1 MLGAL
6 EGIMAVKVAIN
17 GFGRIGRNVLRA
29 IIESGRTDIEVV
41 AINDLGPV
49 ETNAH
54 LLRFDSVHGR
64 FPAEVKTT
72 ETTIDVGRGPIEVT
86 AIRNPAE
93 LPWGHIDI
101 VLECTGIFTDRDKA
115 AVHLEN
121 GASRV
126 LVSAPSNGADKTIVY
141 GVNHGTLTK
150 DDIIV
155 SNASC
160 TTNCL
165 SPVAFAIHNAIGISR
180 GFMTTIHSYT
190 GDQPTLDTMHKDL
203 YRARAAAM
211 SMIPTS
217 TGAARAVGLV
227 LPELNGKLDGVAIR
241 VPTPNVS
248 VVDLTF
254 EAARTTS
261 VEEINEAVIKAANGP
276 LKGIL
281 GVTDQP
287 NVSMDFNHDPRSSIF
302 HLDQT
307 KVMDGNMCRVLS
319 WYDNEWGFSN
329 RMADTAVAMG
339 KLI

>member
-1 MLGAL
+1 MT
-6 EGIMAVKVAIN
+6 VKVAIN

-64 FPAEVKTT
+64 FPAVVSTT
-72 ETTIDVGRGPIEVT
+72 ADSIDVGRGPMKVT
-86 AIRNPAE
+86 AIRNPAD
-93 LPWGHIDI
+93 LPWGDVDI
-101 VLECTGIFTDRDKA
+101 ILECTGIFTAKDKVQA
-115 AVHLEN
+115 HLST
-121 GASRV
+121 GAKRV
-126 LVSAPSNGADKTIVY
+126 LISAPGENVDKTIVF
-141 GVNHGTLTK
+141 GVNHETLTK
-150 DDIIV
+150 DDLVV

-165 SPVAFAIHNAIGISR
+165 SPVAKVLNDSIGIVK

-203 YRARAAAM
+203 YRARAAAL

-217 TGAARAVGLV
+217 TGAAKAVGLV
-227 LPELNGKLDGVAIR
+227 LPELKGKLDGVAIR

-248 VVDLTF
+248 VVDLVF
-254 EAARTTS
+254 EAKRSTT
-261 VEEINEAVIKAANGP
+261 VAEINDAIRAAASEGP

-281 GVTDQP
+281 GFTDQP
-287 NVSMDFNHDPRSSIF
+287 NVSSDFNHDSHSSVF
-302 HLDQT
+302 HMDQT
-307 KVMDGNMCRVLS
+307 KVMDGTMVRILS

-329 RMADTAVAMG
+329 RMSDTAVAMG

>member
-1 MLGAL
+1 
-6 EGIMAVKVAIN
+6 MAVKVAIN

-54 LLRFDSVHGR
+54 LLRYDSVHGR
-64 FPAEVKTT
+64 FPATVTT
-72 ETTIDVGRGPIEVT
+72 SEDTIDVGRGPMKVT

-93 LPWGHIDI
+93 LPWGDVDI
-101 VLECTGIFTDRDKA
+101 IMECTGIFTSKEKCQP
-115 AVHLEN
+115 HLET
-121 GASRV
+121 GAKRV
-126 LVSAPSNGADKTIVY
+126 LISAPGTDADKTIVY
-141 GVNHGTLTK
+141 GVNHDQLTA

-165 SPVAFAIHNAIGISR
+165 SPVAKVLNDSIGIEK

-217 TGAARAVGLV
+217 TGAAKAVGLV

-248 VVDLTF
+248 VVDLVF
-254 EAARTTS
+254 EAKRSTT
-261 VEEINEAVIKAANGP
+261 VDEINDAIRTAANGP

-281 GVTDQP
+281 GYTDKS
-287 NVSMDFNHDPRSSIF
+287 NVSIDFNHDPHSSIF
-302 HLDQT
+302 HTDQT
-307 KVMDGNMCRVLS
+307 KVMDGTMVRILT

-329 RMADTAVAMG
+329 RMSDTAVAMG

>member
-1 MLGAL
+1 
-6 EGIMAVKVAIN
+6 MAVKVAIN
-17 GFGRIGRNVLRA
+17 GFGRIGRNILRA
-29 IIESGRTDIEVV
+29 IIESGRTDITVV

-64 FPAEVKTT
+64 FPGTVTTT
-72 ETTIDVGRGPIEVT
+72 ETSIDAGRGPIAVT
-86 AIRNPAE
+86 AIRNPAD
-93 LPWGHIDI
+93 LPWGDVDI
-101 VLECTGIFTDRDKA
+101 VLECTGIFTSKQSCQA
-115 AVHLEN
+115 HLST
-121 GASRV
+121 GAKRV
-126 LVSAPSNGADKTIVY
+126 LISAPGTDADKTIVF
-141 GVNHGTLTK
+141 GVNHQSLTK

-165 SPVAFAIHNAIGISR
+165 SPVAKVLNDAVGITK

-203 YRARAAAM
+203 YRARAAAL

-217 TGAARAVGLV
+217 TGAAKAVGLV

-254 EAARTTS
+254 EASRATTA
-261 VEEINEAVIKAANGP
+261 EEINAAIIAAADGP
-276 LKGIL
+276 LKGVL
-281 GVTDQP
+281 GYTALP
-287 NVSMDFNHDPRSSIF
+287 MVSSDFNYDPHSSIF

-307 KVMDGNMCRVLS
+307 KVLDGTMVRILS

-339 KLI
+339 KLL

>member
-1 MLGAL
+1 
-6 EGIMAVKVAIN
+6 MAVKVAIN
-17 GFGRIGRNVLRA
+17 GFGRIGRNILRA

-54 LLRFDSVHGR
+54 LMRYDSVHGK
-64 FPAEVKTT
+64 FPGTVTVNGDS
-72 ETTIDVGRGPIEVT
+72 IDVGRGPIKVT
-86 AIRNPAE
+86 AIKNPAE
-93 LPWGHIDI
+93 LPHAALGVDI
-101 VLECTGIFTDRDKA
+101 ALECTGIFTSREKA
-115 AVHLEN
+115 AAHLTA
-121 GASRV
+121 GAKRV
-126 LVSAPSNGADKTIVY
+126 IVSAPADGADLTVVY
-141 GVNHGTLTK
+141 GVNHDKLTK
-150 DDIIV
+150 DHVVI

-165 SPVAFAIHNAIGISR
+165 APVAKVLNDAVGIEK

-217 TGAARAVGLV
+217 TGAAKAVGLV
-227 LPELNGKLDGVAIR
+227 LPELKGRLDGVAIR

-248 VVDLTF
+248 VVDLVFT
-254 EAARTTS
+254 ARRATS
-261 VEEINEAVIKAANGP
+261 VDEINAAIRAAADGP

-281 GVTDQP
+281 GYTDQP
-287 NVSMDFNHDPRSSIF
+287 NVSIDFNHDPHSSTF

-307 KVMDGNMCRVLS
+307 KVMEGTLVRILS

-339 KLI
+339 RTL